1 MNPCSAGV
9 SPASFTRRRWKVPA
23 RRRRYTTERTAL
35 ACALCLAAG
44 QVSADWSGTLYG
56 YGEASRLRGDSVLN
70 PDNRIAG
77 LAEQRATAEGRFD
90 FKAQRGDL
98 HLSLRPIVL
107 FRGDTDAGQARG
119 ETWLSQGVARWRV
132 NDAFSLSAGRELLN
146 WGPAQFR
153 SPSSPFYFANGRSD
167 PLREL
172 SGLDAVKFTWT
183 PDLATAV
190 SLVRIT
196 GSGHAARQNWNDTW
210 LMKADHRGEDW
221 AAGLALAKTP
231 GQATFL
237 GLHGQYTASD
247 ALLIYGE
254 FGSGSVSGSRA
265 LLSPAD
271 ASEPFQVAAR
281 SSRQADVSLGLA
293 YTWENGHSFNAEI
306 LHSGHG
312 YHRAEAAA
320 YFARAAASPA
330 AAAQAL
336 ADAPPLLGRDY
347 LHLVWQSNL
356 MESGGESGAY
366 WRLMASHSLSDHGSE
381 LAGYGEHAFDS
392 HTSGFVMVV
401 LPVGDAREEFSS
413 LMRGRI
419 TLGLKMA
426 LP

>member
-9 SPASFTRRRWKVPA
+9 SPASST
-23 RRRRYTTERTAL
+23 RRRYTTERTAL

-70 PDNRIAG
+70 PDNRIAD
-77 LAEQRATAEGRFD
+77 LAEQRATAEGRLD

-98 HLSLRPIVL
+98 HLNLRPIL
-107 FRGDTDAGQARG
+107 LIRGEADAGQARG

-183 PDLATAV
+183 PDLDHAAA
-190 SLVRIT
+190 LVRIT

-210 LMKADHRGEDW
+210 LMKADRRGEDW
-221 AAGLALAKTP
+221 AAGLACAKTP

-254 FGSGSVSGSRA
+254 VGSGSRARA

-281 SSRQADVSLGLA
+281 SPRHADVSLGLA
-293 YTWENGHSFNAEI
+293 YTLENGHTFNAEI
-306 LHSGHG
+306 LHGGHG
-312 YHRAEAAA
+312 YKRAEAAA
-320 YFARAAASPA
+320 YFARAATSPA

-356 MESGGESGAY
+356 MESGGY

-413 LMRGRI
+413 LIRGRI